1 MYRALHDGVP
11 ALAADLTGMITERLP
26 SAAAAAGEGTL
37 SLADTVKFLFTQ
49 ELNCI
54 PTPGF

>member
-1 MYRALHDGVP
+1 
-11 ALAADLTGMITERLP
+11 MITERLP